1 MHRIVYLKSYDRY
14 DEILKYHLPSGRF
27 AVLKDDKFRA
37 LSLPLTFGSFCSEGP
52 QVAGLFASPDGPIFF
67 LDERQVVCR
76 FGETTANITVVPGQ
90 TNRQFTFSHK
100 PADGEAVE
108 LSLVYK
114 QRLGLGANPYDNE
127 EEDIDLLALI
137 VSNLRFEAGF
147 RAYTKEW
154 VSPEAQG

>member
-1 MHRIVYLKSYDRY
+1 MNRIVYLKSYDRY

-27 AVLKDDKFRA
+27 SILTLERFTA
-37 LSLPLTFGSFCSEGP
+37 LSLPLTLGSFCSEGP
-52 QVAGLFASPDGPIFF
+52 RVAGIFASPDGPIFF

-76 FGETTANITVVPGQ
+76 FGDTTANITVVPGQ
-90 TNRQFTFSHK
+90 TKRQFTFSHK
-100 PADGEAVE
+100 PASGPAVE
-108 LSLVYK
+108 LGLLYE

-147 RAYTKEW
+147 RAYTK
-154 VSPEAQG
+154 